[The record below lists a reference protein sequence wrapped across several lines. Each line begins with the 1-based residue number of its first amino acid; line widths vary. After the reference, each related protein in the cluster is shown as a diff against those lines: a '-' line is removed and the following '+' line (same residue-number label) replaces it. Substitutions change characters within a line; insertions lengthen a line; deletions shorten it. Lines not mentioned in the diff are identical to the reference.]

1 MDESCI
7 FVRSNL
13 SLSGPNLGVLC
24 TCTPDRPPLFVWSLA
39 GEVGRAV
46 LSRTRACEST
56 GNKVENLNVPIAM
69 MAQFRLVS
77 ARIQR
82 ISGDGTEHRRKE
94 GLSKVRFAPPSPLV
108 HNSQLKRFHDTSGKV
123 WQVALLKNEEKT
135 KCRKQVS

>member
-1 MDESCI
+1 
-7 FVRSNL
+7 
-13 SLSGPNLGVLC
+13 
-24 TCTPDRPPLFVWSLA
+24 
-39 GEVGRAV
+39 
-46 LSRTRACEST
+46 
-56 GNKVENLNVPIAM
+56 M

-108 HNSQLKRFHDTSGKV
+108 GYTLLWGTILNTSGTV